1 MNYPKQVFKNKRTG
15 ESYVKIQH
23 PSGLD
28 VLIWEMKDFS
38 TVEALFATKYGS
50 INTRFKT
57 CESKEFIEV
66 PEGIAHFLE
75 HKLFENEDC
84 DVFDLYAETGA
95 NANAYTTFDHTAYTF
110 STSGDYKKPLEILL
124 SFVQKPYF
132 TQKTVD
138 KEQGIIAQEI
148 KMCND
153 SPDRKCFFNLLKAMY
168 KNHPVRIDI
177 AGTVDSIAKINAPL
191 LYDCY
196 NTFYNLHNMVLSI
209 AGNVDEAE
217 VMKICD
223 KFLIPAE
230 DKNLETTFED
240 EPEQV
245 YKKEITE
252 NFTVGVPLFNIGFKL
267 PAFKGRELVR
277 MEITTAILM
286 QMMFGTI
293 SPFYKDLFDDGLIN
307 SQFSYEN
314 FHTDGVN
321 ACILSGESK
330 DPYAVFEKS
339 AETIKNVQK
348 RGLDREQFEML
359 KKSKYGG
366 IIRGFNNVG
375 NCADLMM
382 GTYFEGLDAFSVAE
396 ELADLTYEDCS
407 KAVNTLF
414 NTDNVS
420 ISIIKK
426 QA

>member
-1 MNYPKQVFKNKRTG
+1 MNYPKEIFKNKRTG
-15 ESYVKIQH
+15 ESYVKIKH

-28 VLIWEMKDFS
+28 VLIWEMKDFT
-38 TVEALFATKYGS
+38 TVEAAFAAKYGS

-57 CESKEFIEV
+57 CENKDFIEV
-66 PEGIAHFLE
+66 PKGIAHFLE

-84 DVFDLYAETGA
+84 DAFELYAETGA

-132 TQKTVD
+132 TQETVD

-153 SPDRKCFFNLLKAMY
+153 SPDRRCFFNLLKAMY

-209 AGNVDEAE
+209 AGNVDEEE
-217 VMKICD
+217 VIKICD

-230 DKNLETTFED
+230 DKKLETEFKE

-252 NFTVGVPLFNIGFKL
+252 NFTVGVPLFDIGFKL
-267 PAFKGRELVR
+267 PTFKGRELIK
-277 MEITTAILM
+277 METATGILM

-293 SPFYKDLFDDGLIN
+293 SPFYKNLFDNGLIN

-314 FHTDGVN
+314 FDRGVN

-330 DPYAVFEKS
+330 DPYAVLEK
-339 AETIKNVQK
+339 AVETIKNAK
-348 RGLDREQFEML
+348 KNGLDREQFEML

-375 NCADLMM
+375 NCTDLMM
-382 GTYFEGLDAFSVAE
+382 GMYFADVDAFSLVE
-396 ELADLTYEDCS
+396 ELADLTYDDCC
-407 KAVNTLF
+407 KALNKF
-414 NTDNVS
+414 DTDNVS
-420 ISIIKK
+420 ISIIKNK
-426 QA
+426 S